1 MNRLNLTA
9 LTMAFI
15 VASAGAGAT
24 ETGVLRVDPLERPS
38 LQAPIAARGVMLSVT
53 QAGSRIIA
61 AGERGLVLWS
71 DDQTATWRQAQV
83 PVSVTL
89 TALSF
94 ASQKQGW
101 AVGHG
106 GVILHTEDGGQNWSR
121 QTDGK
126 VLAQLEMQAA
136 QAGGNAKRIRQAE
149 LLVSDGSDKP
159 LLDVHFWDEQ
169 RGFVIGAY
177 GLIFGTED
185 GGRTWSSWSDRVEN
199 PRSLHLNSLYVAGE
213 DVYLVG
219 EQGLLLRSS
228 DGGERFQRLE
238 SPYHGSW
245 FAVTGTGSRVVLAG
259 LRGTVFWSD
268 DGGTN
273 WTAGQ
278 VPAPVTILSAVR
290 TNDGQLVFVNQSGQ
304 LLVSTDEGRHLQPL
318 MQPSGAPLNALA
330 LGQDGGLL
338 AASFAGVVRLPK
350 VGLAGTNH

>member
-9 LTMAFI
+9 LMM
-15 VASAGAGAT
+15 VLSVVSAGAGAT
-24 ETGVLRVDPLERPS
+24 ETDVLRVDPLERPS
-38 LQAPIAARGVMLSVT
+38 LQAPIAERGVMLSVT

-61 AGERGLVLWS
+61 AGERGIVLWS
-71 DDQTATWRQAQV
+71 DDQAATWQQAQV

-94 ASQKQGW
+94 ATPKQGW
-101 AVGHG
+101 AVGHA

-121 QTDGK
+121 QMDGR
-126 VLAQLEMQAA
+126 VLAHLELQAA
-136 QAGGNAKRIRQAE
+136 QASGDARRIRQAE
-149 LLVSDGSDKP
+149 LLTSDGPDKP

-169 RGFVIGAY
+169 HGFVIGAY

-185 GGRTWSSWSDRVEN
+185 GGATWNSWSDRVDN
-199 PRSLHLNSLYVAGE
+199 PRSLHLNSLYVAGG
-213 DVYLVG
+213 DIYLVG
-219 EQGLLLRSS
+219 EQGLVMRSA
-228 DGGERFQRLE
+228 DGGKRFQRLE
-238 SPYHGSW
+238 SPYNGSW
-245 FAVTGTGSRVVLAG
+245 FTVTGNGSRVVLAG

-268 DGGTN
+268 DGGAN

-304 LLVSTDEGRHLQPL
+304 LLVSTDEGSHLQLL
-318 MQPSGAPLNALA
+318 MQSSGAPLNALA
-330 LGQDGGLL
+330 LGQDGVLL

-350 VGLAGTNH
+350 AGIAGTNH